1 MKNILMRLKN
11 DILYW
16 YAKEKSWP
24 LWGQIIVKVI
34 AAYLIVEP
42 TTWLGLVF
50 MLIAIPFMSLFLLFF
65 AIVINILFW
74 IF

>member
-1 MKNILMRLKN
+1 MKNILRCLKN
-11 DILYW
+11 NILYW
-16 YAKEKSWP
+16 HAKEKSWP
-24 LWGQIIVKVI
+24 LWVQIIIKVI

-50 MLIAIPFMSLFLLFF
+50 MLIAILFMDLFLLFF
-65 AIVINILFW
+65 AIVINILFL

>member
-1 MKNILMRLKN
+1 MNLKN
-11 DILYW
+11 HILYW

-24 LWGQIIVKVI
+24 LSVQIMIKVI

-42 TTWLGLVF
+42 ITWLGLVF

>member
-1 MKNILMRLKN
+1 MHLKN
-11 DILYW
+11 KILYW

-24 LWGQIIVKVI
+24 FWVQIIIKII

-42 TTWLGLVF
+42 TTWLSFVF
-50 MLIAIPFMSLFLLFF
+50 MLIAIPFMNLFLLFF
-65 AIVINILFW
+65 AIVVSVLFW

>member
-1 MKNILMRLKN
+1 MNLKN
-11 DILYW
+11 HILYW

-24 LWGQIIVKVI
+24 LWGQIIIKVI

-65 AIVINILFW
+65 AIVINILLW